1 MFSSHKAYRISL
13 PEPCHENWQEMT
25 PTEKGRFCAS
35 CQKEVIDFTQLND
48 AKIVAFL
55 KQGQQG
61 FCGRFRETQ
70 LDRKIEKQRDRF
82 GLMYFKKA
90 VATFLAIISL
100 KKSYSQGEVSYNPK
114 CDSILE
120 SNSAKVKTDLLLEKP
135 IAEAIISGYVKDNHD
150 QPLQNANISVS
161 PYSMHTQTDSNGYFK
176 IVLTNLSLVK
186 YTIVSVA
193 YPEKSTVTRS
203 VFKSNFP
210 YEMNVTLFRAAVE
223 QRNYQGGIS
232 SSYFYEEK
240 PTIIETVKTFIISKK
255 KSKKHK

>member
-1 MFSSHKAYRISL
+1 MFRNHKAYRISL

-90 VATFLAIISL
+90 VATFLAIVSL
-100 KKSYSQGEVSYNPK
+100 KKGYSQGSPSIFFK
-114 CDSILE
+114 KDSLTTALKQTSQNETIVE
-120 SNSAKVKTDLLLEKP
+120 DNNAV
-135 IAEAIISGYVKDNHD
+135 ISGFVFDSEN
-150 QPLQNANISVS
+150 QPLKNVEIEFA
-161 PYSMHTQTDSNGYFK
+161 PYRVFAYTDSTGYFK
-176 IVLTNLSLVK
+176 MSLDK
-186 YTIVSVA
+186 KKLIDYSIIRFSYA
-193 YPEKSTVTRS
+193 EKSAVARS
-203 VFKSNFP
+203 VFKTAFP
-210 YEMNVTLFRAAVE
+210 YEATIVMRRSGKEYYDYST
-223 QRNYQGGIS
+223 GGAPIVSYES
-232 SSYFYEEK
+232 S
-240 PTIIETVKTFIISKK
+240 PTIIEKIKTLVAPKK
-255 KSKKHK
+255 KTKKHK

>member
-1 MFSSHKAYRISL
+1 MFRNHKAYRISL

-100 KKSYSQGEVSYNPK
+100 KKSYSQGSPSIFFK
-114 CDSILE
+114 KDSLTTALKQTSQNETIVE
-120 SNSAKVKTDLLLEKP
+120 DNNAV
-135 IAEAIISGYVKDNHD
+135 ISGFVFDTEN
-150 QPLQNANISVS
+150 QPLKNVEIEFA
-161 PYSMHTQTDSNGYFK
+161 PYRVFAYTDSTGYFK
-176 IVLTNLSLVK
+176 MSLDK
-186 YTIVSVA
+186 KKLIDYSIIRFSYA
-193 YPEKSTVTRS
+193 EKSAVARS
-203 VFKSNFP
+203 VFKTAFP
-210 YEMNVTLFRAAVE
+210 YEATIVMRRSGKEYYDYST
-223 QRNYQGGIS
+223 GGAPIVSYES
-232 SSYFYEEK
+232 S
-240 PTIIETVKTFIISKK
+240 PTIIEKIKTLVAPKK
-255 KSKKHK
+255 KTKKHK